1 MIAAIHHL
9 LFLYR
14 SALILGLGVLVA
26 ACSPEKEVS
35 NQGGQGTHS
44 LSSPK
49 RVFEKG
55 RDKKMSDSS
64 VSQAKKDYQI
74 LDQFIEKTNR
84 DLNDKKS
91 TDLESI
97 NSLLKEKIEGAQSLN
112 LQDPMVDQLR
122 ALEIQYLSVNY
133 ALNETFNKTHA
144 ATIEQKSREIE
155 ALLDRF
161 SNLRQTFK
169 AKYQVH

>member
-1 MIAAIHHL
+1 
-9 LFLYR
+9 
-14 SALILGLGVLVA
+14 
-26 ACSPEKEVS
+26 
-35 NQGGQGTHS
+35 
-44 LSSPK
+44 
-49 RVFEKG
+49 
-55 RDKKMSDSS
+55 MSDSS

-97 NSLLKEKIEGAQSLN
+97 NSLLKEKIGGAQSLN

-122 ALEIQYLSVNY
+122 ALEIQYLSANY
-133 ALNETFNKTHA
+133 ALNEALNKIDA